1 MKIILEAGDVY
12 DLVDNMAPDNILR
25 VINNGKLYV
34 SLTQIERAVKAIV
47 QKELQKRSLLDEEK
61 CEL

>member
-1 MKIILEAGDVY
+1 MKIILEAGDVF

-34 SLTQIERAVKAIV
+34 SLTQIERSVKDIV

-61 CEL
+61 R

>member
-1 MKIILEAGDVY
+1 MKLILEAGDVF

-34 SLTQIERAVKAIV
+34 SLTQIERAVKDIV
-47 QKELQKRSLLDEEK
+47 QKELQKRSLMDEEK
-61 CEL
+61 R